1 MAMAHH
7 GGAGRV
13 GDQQGMAGLRND
25 VFARIRPL
33 LAELLGA
40 EEDEIS
46 WDSNV
51 YDDLNADP
59 LEFHDEVIPMLE
71 ETFAISIADE
81 DVPELTTIRELVD
94 YIAENI

>member
-1 MAMAHH
+1 MAALH
-7 GGAGRV
+7 
-13 GDQQGMAGLRND
+13 ND
-25 VFARIRPL
+25 IYNRIRPL
-33 LAELLGA
+33 LAEVLGA

-46 WDSNV
+46 WDTNV
-51 YDDLNADP
+51 YDDLNADH

-71 ETFAISIADE
+71 ETFSISIDDE

>member
-1 MAMAHH
+1 
-7 GGAGRV
+7 
-13 GDQQGMAGLRND
+13 
-25 VFARIRPL
+25 L

-46 WDSNV
+46 WESNV

-59 LEFHDEVIPMLE
+59 LEFHDEVIPMVE
-71 ETFAISIADE
+71 ETFSISIADE
-81 DVPELTTIRELVD
+81 DVQDLTTIRELVD